1 MEVSQ
6 MRKQQYIATV
16 ACLVAG
22 VIGFVSVYATDKG
35 KERREAE
42 QEIAAQT
49 QQEAPASYEVK
60 PEISV
65 EDATKKAEEQALKL
79 AEQEKMKQEETQ
91 QEEPAGQ
98 QEAEPAEADRE
109 QDIPTGAHFDKSSAV
124 WPIEGD
130 VLLDYS
136 MDSTIYFPTLEQ
148 YRCNPA
154 MVISGNVNDK
164 VFAMATGKITDIQE
178 NEETGCT
185 VIQDLGDGYAAVY
198 GQLKELNFA
207 KGDTP
212 EAGQVLGYVSEP
224 TKYYTTEGSN
234 VYFQLKKDG
243 KAVDPKEYLPQM
255 AMDTLD

>member
-1 MEVSQ
+1 

-91 QEEPAGQ
+91 QEE
-98 QEAEPAEADRE
+98 EKK
-109 QDIPTGAHFDKSSAV
+109 QDEEKTVETAATVTQHFDKSSAV

-148 YRCNPA
+148 YKCNP
-154 MVISGNVNDK
+154 GL
-164 VFAMATGKITDIQE
+164 
-178 NEETGCT
+178 
-185 VIQDLGDGYAAVY
+185 VIQSEVSTPVYAPA
-198 GQLKELNFA
+198 A
-207 KGDTP
+207 
-212 EAGQVLGYVSEP
+212 ARVL
-224 TKYYTTEGSN
+224 
-234 VYFQLKKDG
+234 
-243 KAVDPKEYLPQM
+243 
-255 AMDTLD
+255 

>member
-1 MEVSQ
+1 

-42 QEIAAQT
+42 QEIAETT
-49 QQEAPASYEVK
+49 QQETPASYEVK
-60 PEISV
+60 PRTTV

-79 AEQEKMKQEETQ
+79 AEQEKMELEETQ
-91 QEEPAGQ
+91 QEQ
-98 QEAEPAEADRE
+98 K
-109 QDIPTGAHFDKSSAV
+109 QDEEKAVETAAAVTQHFDKSSAV

-154 MVISGNVNDK
+154 MVISGKVNDK
-164 VFAMATGKITDIQE
+164 VFAMAREKSRIFR
-178 NEETGCT
+178 
-185 VIQDLGDGYAAVY
+185 
-198 GQLKELNFA
+198 KM
-207 KGDTP
+207 
-212 EAGQVLGYVSEP
+212 
-224 TKYYTTEGSN
+224 
-234 VYFQLKKDG
+234 KKPD
-243 KAVDPKEYLPQM
+243 VR
-255 AMDTLD
+255 

>member
-42 QEIAAQT
+42 QKIAAQT

-79 AEQEKMKQEETQ
+79 AEQEKIKQEETQ
-91 QEEPAGQ
+91 QEE
-98 QEAEPAEADRE
+98 EKK
-109 QDIPTGAHFDKSSAV
+109 QDEEKTVETAATVTQHFDKSSAV

-136 MDSTIYFPTLEQ
+136 MDQTTYYPTLDQ
-148 YRCNPA
+148 YRLSPA
-154 MVISGNVNDK
+154 ISVGAVEGAPVVSAVNGTVYSVEK
-164 VFAMATGKITDIQE
+164 NGK
-178 NEETGCT
+178 NH
-185 VIQDLGDGYAAVY
+185 GY
-198 GQLKELNFA
+198 
-207 KGDTP
+207 
-212 EAGQVLGYVSEP
+212 S
-224 TKYYTTEGSN
+224 
-234 VYFQLKKDG
+234 G
-243 KAVDPKEYLPQM
+243 K
-255 AMDTLD
+255 

>member
-1 MEVSQ
+1 

-22 VIGFVSVYATDKG
+22 VIGFVSVYGRIKG

-65 EDATKKAEEQALKL
+65 DDATNKAEEQALKL
-79 AEQEKMKQEETQ
+79 GALEKMKQEEEKKQDEEKTVETAATVTQ
-91 QEEPAGQ
+91 
-98 QEAEPAEADRE
+98 
-109 QDIPTGAHFDKSSAV
+109 HFDKSSAV

-154 MVISGNVNDK
+154 MVISGNVIEY
-164 VFAMATGKITDIQE
+164 VCAMASG
-178 NEETGCT
+178 
-185 VIQDLGDGYAAVY
+185 
-198 GQLKELNFA
+198 
-207 KGDTP
+207 
-212 EAGQVLGYVSEP
+212 
-224 TKYYTTEGSN
+224 
-234 VYFQLKKDG
+234 
-243 KAVDPKEYLPQM
+243 
-255 AMDTLD
+255 

>member
-1 MEVSQ
+1 

-79 AEQEKMKQEETQ
+79 AEQEKIKQDEEKTVETAATVTQ
-91 QEEPAGQ
+91 
-98 QEAEPAEADRE
+98 
-109 QDIPTGAHFDKSSAV
+109 HFDKSSAV

-185 VIQDLGDGYAAVY
+185 VIQDLGD
-198 GQLKELNFA
+198 
-207 KGDTP
+207 
-212 EAGQVLGYVSEP
+212 
-224 TKYYTTEGSN
+224 
-234 VYFQLKKDG
+234 
-243 KAVDPKEYLPQM
+243 
-255 AMDTLD
+255 